1 MSSKRCVNSMMKQPK
16 VPAVLG
22 DNRISM
28 LATILIGFGMLPAVA
43 LGAVEIPLLIFKG
56 RR

>member
-1 MSSKRCVNSMMKQPK
+1 M
-16 VPAVLG
+16 LG